1 MRIFLR
7 TVPMHSLLIRA
18 TLADL
23 MEDLPLTRH
32 DLRQDLQILKGEW
45 EILHKICEY
54 GSDYETVNEDSSQL
68 MLDSQFDGETDCL
81 LLVPSSTACLELFW
95 DTWVTQ
101 NSTRQTVLCGT
112 GRTNPCQQ
120 RIVSE
125 GSSLF
130 YTPT

>member
-1 MRIFLR
+1 M
-7 TVPMHSLLIRA
+7 
-18 TLADL
+18 
-23 MEDLPLTRH
+23 
-32 DLRQDLQILKGEW
+32 
-45 EILHKICEY
+45 
-54 GSDYETVNEDSSQL
+54 
-68 MLDSQFDGETDCL
+68 MLESQFDGETDCL
-81 LLVPSSTACLELFW
+81 LYVPSSTACLELFW

-101 NSTRQTVLCGT
+101 NSTRQMVLCGT